1 MTTTRQSRTWP
12 YDLLKAIIALILLG
26 LMLYLRPD
34 VGAMIQSRL
43 GLPFGTVT
51 MLDTPQVA
59 GANPTTLSGRAQ
71 SGATVDVFAG
81 DAKLGT
87 TTAGADGAWSLP
99 VTLPAGTYQLRAQ
112 ARDAAG
118 ADLGAPAVV
127 EWNSEQQA
135 AAPNDAQ
142 PPADSSQVTDTG
154 TITGTADADAGT
166 DIATEAATETA
177 TGTATAA
184 GTTDTANAADTG
196 DATAATES
204 TSTAPSLETPKV
216 NADGVTFAGSGQPG
230 TIVEVVSSDGA
241 IGTAT
246 VGQDGAWTLSA
257 QLAPGQYE
265 LQARAVDASGAQ
277 GGASPVLMLTVSDT
291 AAADAADAAAAAADT
306 GTANTGTADGEASG
320 ASAATT
326 DTASISPTQVPIAAV
341 QITENGAEGGAA
353 ESATTGVSVAAPQMS
368 EPILSGDR
376 AMLSGTAAPG
386 ATVEI
391 VSNDRFL
398 GKAVADADGQWAV
411 AAQLKP
417 GFHALQVRTRDAT
430 GAQVLA
436 SPAVSLT
443 VPAAAGPTVA
453 AAAVVTATA
462 PAELAAAGALTATT
476 PSTTAITETAAGAAT
491 DTITNTGASADA
503 EGAAAPAVSTPAV
516 TTPPT
521 LSRPTVSGSTLTLS
535 GTGAPGSTVEIV
547 SGTTVL
553 GKATVGADGQWSLSS
568 KVKPGDYKLQVVRK
582 DAAGKVISQSP
593 VVALNIPAPAA
604 ALRLDE
610 PQIAAGSP
618 ITLTGAG
625 EPGSVIEIVQDGA
638 VAATA
643 DVQDDGTWS
652 YSLPAGQAGETAV
665 AAQLRSQPQTRTRP
679 VVVVVPI
686 VVTPA
691 QAAATPEA
699 TAVGSSEGVTVTGS
713 AGTASEPDSSS
724 GQAYVVQTG
733 DSLSA
738 LAQEYLGDQMRYPEI
753 EAATNEKAKLDPSF
767 TQITDPNLIEV
778 GQKIWIPAS

>member
-34 VGAMIQSRL
+34 VGAMIQRQL

-51 MLDTPQVA
+51 ILDTPQLA
-59 GANPTTLSGRAQ
+59 SNSPTTTLSGRTQ
-71 SGATVDVFAG
+71 SGVTVDVFAG

-87 TTAGADGAWSLP
+87 TTASADGAWSLP
-99 VTLPAGTYQLRAQ
+99 VTLPAGAYQLRAQ

-127 EWNSEQQA
+127 EWNSQQQA

-142 PPADSSQVTDTG
+142 ASADSTQATDMG
-154 TITGTADADAGT
+154 TKTGTADADAGPDT
-166 DIATEAATETA
+166 ATEAAAEAGTSD
-177 TGTATAA
+177 TATA
-184 GTTDTANAADTG
+184 G

-204 TSTAPSLETPKV
+204 APVAPSLAASAV
-216 NADGVTFAGSGQPG
+216 NTDGVTLAGSGQPG
-230 TIVEVVSSDGA
+230 TTVEVVSSDGA
-241 IGTAT
+241 VGTAT
-246 VGQDGAWTLSA
+246 VSQDGAWTLSV

-277 GGASPVLMLTVSDT
+277 GDASPLLMLTVPDT
-291 AAADAADAAAAAADT
+291 AAADAAAADAA
-306 GTANTGTADGEASG
+306 SV
-320 ASAATT
+320 
-326 DTASISPTQVPIAAV
+326 SPTPVPIAAV
-341 QITENGAEGGAA
+341 QMTENGAEGAAASAA
-353 ESATTGVSVAAPQMS
+353 ESSAADVSVVAPQMS
-368 EPILSGDR
+368 APVLSGDR

-386 ATVEI
+386 VTVEI
-391 VSNDRFL
+391 VSNDKSL

-417 GFHALQVRTRDAT
+417 GFHALQVRTSDAM

-436 SPAVSLT
+436 SPVVSLT
-443 VPAAAGPTVA
+443 VPAGAGPTVA
-453 AAAVVTATA
+453 AATVVTAPA
-462 PAELAAAGALTATT
+462 PAEPAAAGALTTTT
-476 PSTTAITETAAGAAT
+476 PSTTAMTVTAAIAAT
-491 DTITNTGASADA
+491 DTMTNTGASADA
-503 EGAAAPAVSTPAV
+503 TEGAAPAVSTPAV
-516 TTPPT
+516 NLPPT

-553 GKATVGADGQWSLSS
+553 GKATVGADGRWSLSS
-568 KVKPGDYKLQVVRK
+568 EVKPGDYKLQVVRK

-593 VVALNIPAPAA
+593 VVALNIPAPVA
-604 ALRLDE
+604 ALKLDE
-610 PQIAAGSP
+610 PQIAAGNT

-625 EPGSVIEIVQDGA
+625 EPGSVIEIVQDGT
-638 VAATA
+638 VVATA
-643 DVQDDGTWS
+643 NVQDDGTWS
-652 YSLPAGQAGETAV
+652 YSLPADQAGETAV
-665 AAQLRSQPQTRTRP
+665 AAQLRSQPQTRTKP

-686 VVTPA
+686 VVTPTQEA
-691 QAAATPEA
+691 VAAGAA
-699 TAVGSSEGVTVTGS
+699 AVGSSEGVTVTGS
-713 AGTASEPDSSS
+713 AGTAGESGNAS

-738 LAQEYLGDQMRYPEI
+738 LAQEYLGDQMRFPEI
-753 EAATNEKAKLDPSF
+753 VAATNEKAKQDPSF

-778 GQKIWIPAS
+778 GQKVWIPAS